1 MRTDFA
7 TKLMLAE
14 PRVDV
19 GTVGSEVAP
28 APAVSSTR
36 TATRILTADVGWNRD
51 LARLLHRDFDDL
63 HQRSHEVEWRTLAAD
78 RARSSTTA
86 LLDELATMG
95 FAWRDVA
102 RLVGVSVPAVQ
113 KWRRGEGATG
123 ENRARLASL
132 LAACDLMSAHYLVE
146 DLATWFEVPLVVG
159 VPLTPLDLYAAERV
173 DLVFEHAVGN
183 ADPERLLGVFDPDWR
198 EHYRSEFEVFRA
210 EDGALSL
217 RPRDQR

>member
-1 MRTDFA
+1 MH
-7 TKLMLAE
+7 
-14 PRVDV
+14 
-19 GTVGSEVAP
+19 
-28 APAVSSTR
+28 
-36 TATRILTADVGWNRD
+36 RD
-51 LARLLHRDFDDL
+51 LDDL

-86 LLDELATMG
+86 LLDELAAMG

-102 RLVGVSVPAVQ
+102 SLIGVSVPAVQ

-132 LAACDLMSAHYLVE
+132 LAACDLISAHYLVE

-159 VPLTPLDLYAAERV
+159 VPVTPLDLYAAERV
-173 DLVFEHAVGN
+173 DLVFEHAIGN
-183 ADPERLLGVFDPDWR
+183 VDPERLLGVFAPDWR

-210 EDGALSL
+210 ADGALSL